1 MGCDAPNVI
10 REGHHHIEP
19 NEGLKMSVLTKSAS
33 SYINGTW
40 VEGSG
45 DFVSRYNPAAP
56 AQAVTSYHQAGSK
69 ELREAIDAAAAAT
82 TAWDELGILAR
93 GRVLAAAAA
102 AIRDR
107 AEEIA
112 AVMTAEHGKTIAESR
127 MEVGASADTFDY
139 HAASARNPVGTEYP
153 SSHPEERILTVRR
166 PLGVVGVITPWN
178 FPLQIPAWKIAPALL
193 HGNTVVWKS
202 ASNTP
207 GVSVLLMEAMAA
219 GGVPAGVVNL
229 LLGPGQLGS
238 ELVSNPLVAGVTFTG
253 SVPVGQHIR
262 GIVCGRGAKLQLE
275 LGGHNA
281 TLVLP
286 DADAE
291 LAATAVVNAA
301 MGSTGQKCT
310 ATRRVILVGDGHEDF
325 LARVKDKVSALIVG
339 PGTDPAVQIG
349 PVVSE
354 SARKEINAA
363 LDQALAEGGEI
374 MAQAALPPGEGS
386 YVAPTVL
393 TGPRS
398 MSICQEEVFGPITTV
413 LHADTLEEAIS
424 LANNTAFGLT
434 AAVFSSDERAIRRCV
449 AALQAGLVKV
459 NAPTTGSELHAPFG
473 GMKDSTFA
481 GPREQNSAAAAT
493 FFTHEKTAYLRLA
506 PEKA

>member
-1 MGCDAPNVI
+1 
-10 REGHHHIEP
+10 
-19 NEGLKMSVLTKSAS
+19 MSVLTKSAS
-33 SYINGTW
+33 SFINGSW
-40 VEGSG
+40 VAGSG

-56 AQAVTSYHQAGSK
+56 DQAVTSYHQASSE
-69 ELREAIDAAAAAT
+69 ELVEAIEAAAAAT

-93 GRVLAAAAA
+93 GRILAAAAA

-127 MEVGASADTFDY
+127 MEVDASADTFDY
-139 HAASARNPVGTEYP
+139 HGASARNGVGTEFP

-207 GVSVLLMEAMAA
+207 GVSALLMEALAA
-219 GGVPAGVVNL
+219 AGVPAGVLNL
-229 LLGPGQLGS
+229 ILGPGQLGS
-238 ELVSNPLVAGVTFTG
+238 ELVANPQVGGVTFTG
-253 SVPVGQHIR
+253 SVPVGHHIR

-281 TLVLP
+281 TLILP

-291 LAATAVVNAA
+291 LAATSVVNAA

-310 ATRRVILVGDGHEDF
+310 ATRRVILVGSGHEDF
-325 LARVKDKVSALIVG
+325 MARVKAKVTALVVG

-363 LDQALAEGGEI
+363 LEQALAEGGEI
-374 MAQAALPPGEGS
+374 LAQAALPRGEGS

-398 MSICQEEVFGPITTV
+398 MAICPEAVFGTVTTV
-413 LHADTLEEAIS
+413 LHTDTLEEAIE
-424 LANNTAFGLT
+424 LANNTVFGLT

-449 AALQAGLVKV
+449 AKLQAGLVKV

>member
-1 MGCDAPNVI
+1 M
-10 REGHHHIEP
+10 
-19 NEGLKMSVLTKSAS
+19 TKPVS
-33 SYINGTW
+33 SYIDGSW

-56 AQAVTSYHQAGSK
+56 DQVVTSYHQASAA
-69 ELREAIDAAAAAT
+69 ELEQAIGAASAASA
-82 TAWDELGILAR
+82 AWDGLGILAR
-93 GRVLAAAAA
+93 GRVLVAAAA

-107 AEEIA
+107 AEDIA
-112 AVMTAEHGKTIAESR
+112 AVMTAEHGKTLAESR
-127 MEVGASADTFDY
+127 MEVDASADTFDY
-139 HAASARNPVGTEYP
+139 HGASARNPIGTEFP

-178 FPLQIPAWKIAPALL
+178 FPLQIPAWKIAPAIL

-207 GVSVLLMEAMAA
+207 GVSVLLMEALAA
-219 GGVPAGVVNL
+219 VGVPAGVVNL
-229 LLGPGQLGS
+229 ILGPGALGS
-238 ELVSNPLVAGVTFTG
+238 ELVANPLVGGVTFTG
-253 SVPVGQHIR
+253 SVPVGHHIR

-286 DADAE
+286 DADPE

-339 PGTDPAVQIG
+339 PGMDASVQIG
-349 PVVSE
+349 PVVSP
-354 SARKEINAA
+354 SARAEINAA
-363 LDQALAEGGEI
+363 IDQALADGGEI
-374 MAQAALPPGEGS
+374 LAQAVLPDGEGS

-398 MSICQEEVFGPITTV
+398 MAICQEEVFGPVTTV
-413 LHADTLEEAIS
+413 LYADTLEEGIE

-434 AAVFSSDERAIRRCV
+434 AAVFSSDERSIRRCV
-449 AALQAGLVKV
+449 AQLQAGLVKV

-506 PEKA
+506 PKKA

>member
-1 MGCDAPNVI
+1 M
-10 REGHHHIEP
+10 
-19 NEGLKMSVLTKSAS
+19 TKPAS
-33 SYINGTW
+33 SFINGSW
-40 VEGSG
+40 VEGTG
-45 DFVSRYNPAAP
+45 AFVSRYNPAAP
-56 AQAVTSYHQAGSK
+56 DQAVTSYHQAGSA
-69 ELREAIDAAAAAT
+69 ELADAIQAAAAAS
-82 TAWDELGILAR
+82 TAWDELGILGR

-102 AIRDR
+102 AIRER

-112 AVMTAEHGKTIAESR
+112 LVMTAEHGKTIAESR
-127 MEVGASADTFDY
+127 MEVDASADTFDY

-178 FPLQIPAWKIAPALL
+178 FPLQIPAWKIAPAIL

-207 GVSVLLMEAMAA
+207 GVSVLLMEALAA
-219 GGVPAGVVNL
+219 AGVPAGVVNL
-229 LLGPGQLGS
+229 VLGPGQLGS
-238 ELVSNPLVAGVTFTG
+238 ELVSNPLVGGVTFTG
-253 SVPVGQHIR
+253 SVPVGHHIR

-286 DADAE
+286 DADVE
-291 LAATAVVNAA
+291 LAATSVVNAA

-310 ATRRVILVGDGHEDF
+310 ATRRVILVGGGHEVF
-325 LARVKDKVSALIVG
+325 LARLKEKVAKLVVG
-339 PGTDPAVQIG
+339 PGMDPAVQIG

-354 SARKEINAA
+354 SARGEINAA
-363 LDQALAEGGEI
+363 IDQAVAEGGEI
-374 MAQAALPPGEGS
+374 LAQATVPDGEGS
-386 YVAPTVL
+386 YVAPTIL

-398 MSICQEEVFGPITTV
+398 MAICQEEVFGPVTTV
-413 LHADTLEEAIS
+413 LHADTLEEAIG

-434 AAVFSSDERAIRRCV
+434 AAVFSSDERSIRRCV
-449 AALQAGLVKV
+449 AQLQAGLVKV

-506 PEKA
+506 PKKA

>member
-1 MGCDAPNVI
+1 MTV
-10 REGHHHIEP
+10 
-19 NEGLKMSVLTKSAS
+19 MTKPVS
-33 SYINGTW
+33 SYIDGSW

-56 AQAVTSYHQAGSK
+56 DQVVTSYHQASAA
-69 ELREAIDAAAAAT
+69 ELEQAIGAASAASA
-82 TAWDELGILAR
+82 AWDGLGILSR
-93 GRVLAAAAA
+93 GRVLVAVAA

-107 AEEIA
+107 AEDIA
-112 AVMTAEHGKTIAESR
+112 AVMTAEHGKTLAESR
-127 MEVGASADTFDY
+127 MEVDASADTFDY
-139 HAASARNPVGTEYP
+139 HGASARNPIGTEFP

-178 FPLQIPAWKIAPALL
+178 FPLQIPAWKIAPAIL

-207 GVSVLLMEAMAA
+207 GVSVLLMEALAA
-219 GGVPAGVVNL
+219 AGVPAGVVNL
-229 LLGPGQLGS
+229 ILGPGTLGS
-238 ELVSNPLVAGVTFTG
+238 ELVANPLVGGVTFTG
-253 SVPVGQHIR
+253 SVPVGHHIR

-310 ATRRVILVGDGHEDF
+310 ATRRVILVGGGHEDF

-339 PGTDPAVQIG
+339 PGMDPAVQIG
-349 PVVSE
+349 PVVSP
-354 SARKEINAA
+354 SARAEINAA
-363 LDQALAEGGEI
+363 IDQAVAEGGEI
-374 MAQAALPPGEGS
+374 LAQATVPDGEGS

-398 MSICQEEVFGPITTV
+398 MAICQEEVFGPVTTV
-413 LHADTLEEAIS
+413 LYADTLEEGIE

-434 AAVFSSDERAIRRCV
+434 AAVFSSDERSIRRCV
-449 AALQAGLVKV
+449 AQLQAGLVKV

-506 PEKA
+506 PKKA

>member
-1 MGCDAPNVI
+1 MP
-10 REGHHHIEP
+10 
-19 NEGLKMSVLTKSAS
+19 VLTKTAS
-33 SYINGTW
+33 SFINGTW

-45 DFVSRYNPAAP
+45 AFVSRYNPAAP
-56 AQAVTSYHQAGSK
+56 EQAVTSYHQAGSADL
-69 ELREAIDAAAAAT
+69 ENALQAAAAAS
-82 TAWDELGILAR
+82 ADWDGLGILGR

-107 AEEIA
+107 AEDIA

-127 MEVGASADTFDY
+127 MEVDASADTFDY
-139 HAASARNPVGTEYP
+139 HAASARNAVGTEYP

-178 FPLQIPAWKIAPALL
+178 FPLQIPAWKIAPAIL

-207 GVSVLLMEAMAA
+207 GVSVLLMEALAA
-219 GGVPAGVVNL
+219 AGVPAGVVNL
-229 LLGPGQLGS
+229 ILGPGQLGS
-238 ELVSNPLVAGVTFTG
+238 ELVSDARVGGVTFTG
-253 SVPVGQHIR
+253 SVPVGHHIR

-286 DADAE
+286 DADVE
-291 LAATAVVNAA
+291 LAATSVMNAA

-310 ATRRVILVGDGHEDF
+310 ATRRVILVGGGHEDF
-325 LARVKDKVSALIVG
+325 LARLKVKVSALVVG
-339 PGTDPAVQIG
+339 PGTDPTVQIG

-354 SARKEINAA
+354 SAREEINAA
-363 LDQALAEGGEI
+363 IDQALAEGGEI
-374 MAQAALPPGEGS
+374 LAQAALPAAEGS

-398 MSICQEEVFGPITTV
+398 MTICQEEVFGPVTTV
-413 LHADTLEEAIS
+413 LHADTLEEAIE
-424 LANNTAFGLT
+424 LANNTPFGLT
-434 AAVFSSDERAIRRCV
+434 AAVFSSDERSIRRCV
-449 AALQAGLVKV
+449 SQLQAGLVKV

-506 PEKA
+506 PKKA

>member
-1 MGCDAPNVI
+1 MPV
-10 REGHHHIEP
+10 
-19 NEGLKMSVLTKSAS
+19 MTKPAS
-33 SYINGTW
+33 SFINGSW
-40 VEGSG
+40 VEGTG
-45 DFVSRYNPAAP
+45 AFVSRYNPAAP
-56 AQAVTSYHQAGSK
+56 DQAVTSYHQAGSA
-69 ELREAIDAAAAAT
+69 ELADAIQAAAAAS
-82 TAWDELGILAR
+82 TAWDELGILGR

-102 AIRDR
+102 AIRER

-112 AVMTAEHGKTIAESR
+112 LVMTAEHGKTIAESR
-127 MEVGASADTFDY
+127 MEVDASADTFDY

-178 FPLQIPAWKIAPALL
+178 FPLQIPAWKIAPAIL

-207 GVSVLLMEAMAA
+207 GVSVLLMEALAA
-219 GGVPAGVVNL
+219 AGVPAGVVNL
-229 LLGPGQLGS
+229 VLGPGQLGS
-238 ELVSNPLVAGVTFTG
+238 ELVSNPLVGGVTFTG
-253 SVPVGQHIR
+253 SVPVGHHIR

-286 DADAE
+286 DADVE
-291 LAATAVVNAA
+291 LAATSVVNAA

-310 ATRRVILVGDGHEDF
+310 ATRRVILVGGGHEDF
-325 LARVKDKVSALIVG
+325 LARLKEKVAKLVVG
-339 PGTDPAVQIG
+339 PGMDPAVQIG

-354 SARKEINAA
+354 SARGEINAA
-363 LDQALAEGGEI
+363 IDQAVAEGGEI
-374 MAQAALPPGEGS
+374 LAQATVPDGEGS
-386 YVAPTVL
+386 YVAPTIL

-398 MSICQEEVFGPITTV
+398 MAICQEEVFGPVTTV
-413 LHADTLEEAIS
+413 LHADTLEEAIG

-434 AAVFSSDERAIRRCV
+434 AAVFSSDERSIRRCV
-449 AALQAGLVKV
+449 AQLQAGLVKV

-506 PEKA
+506 PKKA

>member
-1 MGCDAPNVI
+1 MPAV
-10 REGHHHIEP
+10 
-19 NEGLKMSVLTKSAS
+19 TKSAS
-33 SYINGTW
+33 SFINGSW

-45 DFVSRYNPAAP
+45 KFVSRSNPAAP
-56 AQAVTSYHQAGSK
+56 EQAVTSYHQAGSA
-69 ELREAIDAAAAAT
+69 ELRLAIQAAAAAA

-93 GRVLAAAAA
+93 GRILAAAAA

-107 AEEIA
+107 AEDMA
-112 AVMTAEHGKTIAESR
+112 AMMTAEHGKTIAESR
-127 MEVGASADTFDY
+127 MEVDASADTFDY
-139 HAASARNPVGTEYP
+139 HAASARNPVGTEFP

-166 PLGVVGVITPWN
+166 PLGVVAVITPWN

-207 GVSVLLMEAMAA
+207 GVSVLLMEALAA
-219 GGVPAGVVNL
+219 AGVPAGVVNL

-238 ELVSNPLVAGVTFTG
+238 ELVSDPLVGGVTFTG
-253 SVPVGQHIR
+253 SVPVGHHIR
-262 GIVCGRGAKLQLE
+262 SIVCGRGAKLQLE

-281 TLVLP
+281 ALVLP
-286 DADAE
+286 DADVE
-291 LAATAVVNAA
+291 LAATSIVNAA

-310 ATRRVILVGDGHEDF
+310 ATRRVVLVGGGHEDF
-325 LARVKDKVSALIVG
+325 LARLKDKVSALVVG
-339 PGTDPAVQIG
+339 PGTDASVQIG
-349 PVVSE
+349 PVVSAT
-354 SARKEINAA
+354 AREEINTAIE
-363 LDQALAEGGEI
+363 QALAEGGEVL
-374 MAQAALPPGEGS
+374 AQAALPPGDGN

-398 MSICQEEVFGPITTV
+398 MAICHEEVFGPVTTV
-413 LHADTLEEAIS
+413 LHAENLEEAIQ
-424 LANNTAFGLT
+424 LANNTPFGLT
-434 AAVFSSDERAIRRCV
+434 AAVFSSDERAVRRCV
-449 AALQAGLVKV
+449 SQLQAGLVKV

-506 PEKA
+506 PKKA

>member
-1 MGCDAPNVI
+1 M
-10 REGHHHIEP
+10 
-19 NEGLKMSVLTKSAS
+19 
-33 SYINGTW
+33 W

-45 DFVSRYNPAAP
+45 ALVSRYNPALP
-56 AQAVTSYHQAGSK
+56 EEVVTTYHQAGSE
-69 ELREAIDAAAAAT
+69 ELNQAIHSANAVSA
-82 TAWDELGILAR
+82 AWDQLGILAR
-93 GRVLAAAAA
+93 GRFLAATAA
-102 AIRDR
+102 AIRER

-112 AVMTAEHGKTIAESR
+112 VMMTAEHGKTLAESR
-127 MEVGASADTFDY
+127 MEVAASADTFDY
-139 HAASARNPVGTEYP
+139 HGASARNPVGTEYP
-153 SSHPEERILTVRR
+153 SSHPDERILTVRR

-207 GVSVLLMEAMAA
+207 GVSVMLMEALADA
-219 GGVPAGVVNL
+219 GIPTGVVNL

-238 ELVSNPLVAGVTFTG
+238 ELVSSPIVGGVTFTG
-253 SVPVGQHIR
+253 SVPVGHHIR
-262 GIVCGRGAKLQLE
+262 SIVCERGAKLQLE

-281 TLVLP
+281 TLILP
-286 DADAE
+286 DADVE
-291 LAATAVVNAA
+291 LAATSVVNAA

-310 ATRRVILVGDGHEDF
+310 ATRRVILVGDGHEEF
-325 LARVKDKVSALIVG
+325 LSRLKEKVSALILG
-339 PGTDPAVQIG
+339 PGTDPSVQIG
-349 PVVSE
+349 PVVSA
-354 SARKEINAA
+354 SARDEIDAA
-363 LDQALAEGGEI
+363 IRQALAEGGEI
-374 MAQAALPPGEGS
+374 LAQATVPAGAGS

-398 MSICQEEVFGPITTV
+398 MTICREEVFGPVTTV
-413 LHADTLEEAIS
+413 LHADTLDEAID
-424 LANNTAFGLT
+424 LANGTAFGLT
-434 AAVFSSDERAIRRCV
+434 AAVFSSDERSIRRCV
-449 AALQAGLVKV
+449 SQLQAGLVKV